1 VSDWRPASGPEAAR
15 SRAAILR
22 RVRDYFGT
30 KNVLE
35 VDTPALSRTAVSDIQ
50 IESFEIRDCAVDGG
64 PLFLHTSPE
73 FCMKRLLAAGY
84 PDIFSIA
91 RVFRDGEA
99 GKRHQPEFTMLE
111 WYRRDMGLSQI
122 IRETTSLIRHALA
135 DAAPT
140 ESPVRIDYHDA
151 FLDAVGIDART
162 AGLDALVH
170 AADADDRLQ
179 AALGRERDDWL
190 DLLLATRVIPSFA
203 ANRLTVLQHYPA
215 SQAALARLCPDD
227 PDVADRF
234 EVFFGPLE
242 LANGY
247 VELTDAAEQAA
258 RIASDNESRHRRGQA
273 VRPVDENLLAALAA
287 GLPQCAGVAMGLERL
302 QMIRDKTDDIGD
314 VITFAFEEGA

>member
-1 VSDWRPASGPEAAR
+1 MNDWRPATGPEAAR
-15 SRAAILR
+15 SRAAMLR
-22 RVRDYFGT
+22 RVRNYFDT
-30 KNVLE
+30 TNVLE

-50 IESFEIRDCAVDGG
+50 IESLEITDCAVGGG

-99 GKRHQPEFTMLE
+99 GRKHQPEFTMLE
-111 WYRRDMGLSQI
+111 WYRLDMGLSQI
-122 IRETTSLIRHALA
+122 IQDTTSLIGQVLA

-140 ESPVRIDYHDA
+140 ELPVRIDYYDA
-151 FLDAVGIDART
+151 FLNTVGVDART
-162 AGLDALVH
+162 ASLDKLIR
-170 AADADDRLQ
+170 AADADEQLQ

-215 SQAALARLCPDD
+215 SQAALARLCPGD

-234 EVFFGPLE
+234 EIFLGPLE

-258 RIASDNESRHRRGQA
+258 RIASDIESRKRRGQI
-273 VRPVDENLLAALAA
+273 VRPVDQNLLAALAA

-302 QMIRDKTDDIGD
+302 QMLCDKTDDIRD
-314 VITFAFEEGA
+314 VISFTFEEGA